1 MKYEITYKRDMG
13 EDKTIIEADRIE
25 TRVGDLYLVSGQ
37 DPDEHIH
44 AIFSTWLRVIE
55 VGE

>member
-1 MKYEITYKRDMG
+1 MKYEITHKQGDG
-13 EDKTIIEADRIE
+13 EQKTIIEADGVE
-25 TRVGDLYLVSGQ
+25 TRVGDLYFVSGQ

>member
-1 MKYEITYKRDMG
+1 MKYEITYKRGDG
-13 EDKTIIEADRIE
+13 EQKTIIEADGVE
-25 TRVGDLYLVSGQ
+25 TRVGDLYFVSGQ
-37 DPDEHIH
+37 DPDERIH